1 MTSIDAAVSA
11 VCDRI
16 SKPLARTRRQR
27 GYREGDAG
35 SMAGRRKGGA
45 RRRTCVIS
53 AICQSKPHSSELA
66 RRNALAGLR
75 PHRQANS
82 SAKRWITFARASTAR
97 DRRNRR
103 SRSGCRRRA
112 KRASIFPRRR
122 RGRHPNAL
130 VAQRNEPC
138 AKGAAAARRRLHR
151 VRAPRVTRSSE
162 RVTRLP
168 RRRRSRDRRAAA
180 RASVRRRLDV
190 HRPGRR
196 RGRRDP
202 PFVVRPPSVPRPRVD
217 AGRKPDK
224 AGRKRPVRVRH
235 RTCFQ
240 VSRAWQQAR
249 VLRGDRLSA
258 KEEADGLK

>member
-1 MTSIDAAVSA
+1 M
-11 VCDRI
+11 RN
-16 SKPLARTRRQR
+16 
-27 GYREGDAG
+27 
-35 SMAGRRKGGA
+35 
-45 RRRTCVIS
+45 S
-53 AICQSKPHSSELA
+53 AICQSKPHSSEPV

-75 PHRQANS
+75 QRRQANS

-151 VRAPRVTRSSE
+151 VRGPRVTRSSE

-180 RASVRRRLDV
+180 RASVRRRQDM

-202 PFVVRPPSVPRPRVD
+202 PFAVRPPSVPLPRVD

-224 AGRKRPVRVRH
+224 TGGKRPGSSSAQDVLQGQPCVGADTGPSRRSSVRR
-235 RTCFQ
+235 RK
-240 VSRAWQQAR
+240 SRRVKVPIRPSSSGIDYWQR
-249 VLRGDRLSA
+249 PSWC
-258 KEEADGLK
+258 GLIRA

>member
-1 MTSIDAAVSA
+1 
-11 VCDRI
+11 
-16 SKPLARTRRQR
+16 
-27 GYREGDAG
+27 
-35 SMAGRRKGGA
+35 MAGRRKGGA
-45 RRRTCVIS
+45 RRRTCVFS
-53 AICQSKPHSSELA
+53 AICQSETHSSELA

-138 AKGAAAARRRLHR
+138 AKRAAAARRRLHR

-162 RVTRLP
+162 RVTQLP

-202 PFVVRPPSVPRPRVD
+202 PCVVRPLSVPRPRVD
-217 AGRKPDK
+217 AGRKPDRRRETSRFEFGTGC
-224 AGRKRPVRVRH
+224 ASRSAVRESSTGPFAAIV
-235 RTCFQ
+235 CP
-240 VSRAWQQAR
+240 
-249 VLRGDRLSA
+249 A
-258 KEEADGLK
+258 KDEADGLKYPIPPQFPPAVISGRGRVRVD